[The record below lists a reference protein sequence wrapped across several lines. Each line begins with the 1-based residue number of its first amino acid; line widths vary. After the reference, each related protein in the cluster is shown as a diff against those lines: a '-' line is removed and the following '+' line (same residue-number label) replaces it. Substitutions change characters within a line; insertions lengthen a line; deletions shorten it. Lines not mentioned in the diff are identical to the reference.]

1 MIISKDINQALK
13 ILQNGGLIGLPT
25 ETVYGLGAD
34 ALNINAVSKI
44 FSAKGRPADH
54 PLIVHIGSAEEMIF
68 WAENIPD
75 EAWILAKYF
84 WPGPMTLIL
93 NKKSHVPDIVTGGQN
108 TIGLRVPNHPMA
120 LELLKKFGGGIAAPS
135 ANRFTKVSPTTAQHV
150 ANDLKESVDIILD
163 GGTCEVGIESTIIDL
178 SSKNIS
184 ILRPGVV
191 TSENLKKVLGFDVP
205 LATKSQI
212 KVPGQHEVHY
222 SPQAKIILAQES
234 EIPVLTDQLNKQNL
248 KNIKVWSSD
257 KNNLNE
263 MAKELYQQ
271 FRNADE
277 TKLDV
282 LIVIPPPNSGIGIAI
297 NDRLR
302 RAAKNL

>member
-1 MIISKDINQALK
+1 VIISQDIHQALK
-13 ILQNGGLIGLPT
+13 VLQNGGLVGLPT

-34 ALNINAVSKI
+34 ALNINAVKKI
-44 FSAKGRPADH
+44 FAAKGRPADH
-54 PLIVHIGSAEEMIF
+54 PLIVHIGSVEEIMF

-75 EAWILAKYF
+75 EAWTLAKHF

-93 NKKSHVPDIVTGGQN
+93 NKKSHVPDIVTGGQK

-150 ANDLKESVDIILD
+150 ADDLKDTVDIILD
-163 GGTCEVGIESTIIDL
+163 GGACEVGIESTIIDL

-184 ILRPGVV
+184 ILRPGAV
-191 TSENLKKVLGFDVP
+191 TAEDLKKVLGFDVP
-205 LATKSQI
+205 LTTKSEI

-234 EIPVLTDQLNKQNL
+234 EIAELTKKLQKENL
-248 KNIKVWSSD
+248 KNIKVWKSD
-257 KNNLNE
+257 QNNLNE

-277 TKLDV
+277 TKLDA
-282 LIVIPPPNSGIGIAI
+282 LIVIPPPHSGIGIAI
-297 NDRLR
+297 NDRLK
-302 RAAKNL
+302 RAAKK